1 MENEKTNETLT
12 KTISIRLTES
22 EMDTFQQI
30 CDKLN
35 TSKSVFLRDL
45 IQNINT
51 RLEDDLYDDSDDDL
65 DDDSDNDLEDE
76 E

>member
-1 MENEKTNETLT
+1 MENEKNNETLS

-22 EMDTFQQI
+22 EMDTFEQI
-30 CDKLN
+30 CDQLN

-45 IQNINT
+45 IQNINA

-65 DDDSDNDLEDE
+65 DGKE
-76 E
+76 

>member
-1 MENEKTNETLT
+1 MVNEKTNETLSRN
-12 KTISIRLTES
+12 ISVRLTES

-51 RLEDDLYDDSDDDL
+51 RLEDDLYDDSDDDSE
-65 DDDSDNDLEDE
+65 DDKE
-76 E
+76 